1 LRSNQYF
8 SGYFVTAP
16 YVGTLPNRPVCFVA
30 TTLGCPKQSNRLTGK
45 LKAMDL
51 SNLQSAYPWFNPL
64 LARFRAHLAAEDL
77 SRDSAHDLSHSL
89 RVARLAHRICEAEK
103 AKGDVAVAAA
113 LLHDLVWVPKNH
125 KDSKRTAEMSAELAP
140 TLCAGLPLISAHET
154 SERIVE
160 CILTHSFSGGGVA
173 ASLEARIVQDADRLE
188 AIGAIGLARV
198 FATGASFGASLWHSG
213 DPWAERRDLDDKAFS
228 LDHFERKLLKL
239 AAGMNTPAAKA
250 LAASR
255 QQVLLGYLA
264 ALREELG

>member
-1 LRSNQYF
+1 
-8 SGYFVTAP
+8 
-16 YVGTLPNRPVCFVA
+16 
-30 TTLGCPKQSNRLTGK
+30 
-45 LKAMDL
+45 MDL
-51 SNLQSAYPWFNPL
+51 SSLQSAYSWFNPL
-64 LARFRAHLAAEDL
+64 LARFRAHLDAEEL

-89 RVARLAHRICEAEK
+89 RVARLAHRICEAER
-103 AKGDVAVAAA
+103 ADADVAVAAA

-125 KDSKRTAEMSAELAP
+125 KDSKHTAEMSAELAP
-140 TLCAGLPLISAHET
+140 ELCSGLPLIEEKS
-154 SERIVE
+154 SRIAD

-228 LDHFERKLLKL
+228 LDHFERKLLIL
-239 AAGMNTPAAKA
+239 AAGMNTKAAKA
-250 LAASR
+250 LATNR

>member
-1 LRSNQYF
+1 
-8 SGYFVTAP
+8 
-16 YVGTLPNRPVCFVA
+16 
-30 TTLGCPKQSNRLTGK
+30 
-45 LKAMDL
+45 MDL
-51 SNLQSAYPWFNPL
+51 SSLQTPYPWFKL
-64 LARFRAHLAAEDL
+64 LLTRFRAHLDAEEL

-89 RVARLAHRICEAEK
+89 RVARLAHRISEAEG
-103 AKGDVAVAAA
+103 ADGDVAVAAA

-125 KDSKRTAEMSAELAP
+125 KDSKRTAKMSAELAP
-140 TLCAGLPLISAHET
+140 TLCSGLPLISV
-154 SERIVE
+154 SEKSTRIAE

-198 FATGASFGASLWHSG
+198 FATGASFGASLWDSG

-239 AAGMNTPAAKA
+239 AAGMNTKAAKA
-250 LAASR
+250 LATSR
-255 QQVLLGYLA
+255 QQILLGYLA

>member
-1 LRSNQYF
+1 
-8 SGYFVTAP
+8 
-16 YVGTLPNRPVCFVA
+16 
-30 TTLGCPKQSNRLTGK
+30 
-45 LKAMDL
+45 MDL
-51 SNLQSAYPWFNPL
+51 SSLQSTYPWFNPL

-77 SRDSAHDLSHSL
+77 ARDSAHDLSHSL
-89 RVARLAHRICEAEK
+89 RVARLAHRICEAES
-103 AKGDVAVAAA
+103 AEGDVAVAAA

-125 KDSKRTAEMSAELAP
+125 KNSYRTAEMSAQLAP
-140 TLCAGLPLISAHET
+140 TLCIGLPLLEEKSG
-154 SERIVE
+154 RIVE
-160 CILTHSFSGGGVA
+160 CILTHSFSGGGIA

-198 FATGASFGASLWHSG
+198 FATGASFGASLWHPG

-250 LAASR
+250 LATSR

>member
-1 LRSNQYF
+1 
-8 SGYFVTAP
+8 
-16 YVGTLPNRPVCFVA
+16 
-30 TTLGCPKQSNRLTGK
+30 
-45 LKAMDL
+45 MDL
-51 SNLQSAYPWFNPL
+51 SALQSAYPWFKPL
-64 LARFRAHLAAEDL
+64 LARFRAYLDAEGL

-89 RVARLAHRICEAEK
+89 RVARLAHRICEAEG
-103 AKGDVAVAAA
+103 AEGDVAVAAA

-140 TLCAGLPLISAHET
+140 ALCSGLPLIDEKSM
-154 SERIVE
+154 RIAE

-173 ASLEARIVQDADRLE
+173 ASVEARIVQDADRLE

-198 FATGASFGASLWHSG
+198 FATGASFGASLWDSG

-239 AAGMNTPAAKA
+239 AAGMNTRAAKA
-250 LAASR
+250 LATNR